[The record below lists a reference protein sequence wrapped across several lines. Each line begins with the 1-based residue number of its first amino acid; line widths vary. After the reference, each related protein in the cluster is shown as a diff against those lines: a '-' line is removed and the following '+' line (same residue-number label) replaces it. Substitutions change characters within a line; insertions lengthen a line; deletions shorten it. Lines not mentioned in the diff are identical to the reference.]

1 MKVLVGYATRY
12 GSTREVAEKVGE
24 VMKSKGAEVVVAN
37 IADKPDVSGYDAA
50 GIRCGRCES
59 LNGGTMNEK
68 TYNER
73 IGALSKRTPTGM
85 VVGKITALKAY
96 LILLVVV
103 LFSCISSPFQKVG
116 IVRVSKLFAE
126 VYYANQL
133 FSEKEM
139 KEWCFQRAER
149 ILEKSDYLAVTIIVL
164 YDRRAARYFSRPRNF
179 HILLQIGDVE
189 PYVFTD
195 TVYVKRKT
203 IGGGLLVMNQD
214 YETSWSFVQR
224 KEISNP

>member
-1 MKVLVGYATRY
+1 VSEKTF
-12 GSTREVAEKVGE
+12 TEKV
-24 VMKSKGAEVVVAN
+24 V
-37 IADKPDVSGYDAA
+37 
-50 GIRCGRCES
+50 ES
-59 LNGGTMNEK
+59 I
-68 TYNER
+68 ER
-73 IGALSKRTPTGM
+73 IPTGM
-85 VVGKITALKAY
+85 VVGKTTVLKAY
-96 LILLVVV
+96 LILLTLV

-116 IVRVSKLFAE
+116 ILRVSKLFAE
-126 VYYANQL
+126 VYYANHP

-214 YETSWSFVQR
+214 RETSWTFVQR